1 MYIGLHLYVSLINC
15 LEDELTAVFMMVQ
28 LDGTPE
34 SSKLL
39 VIQNFVSIK
48 RNISLKENWPKDN
61 VSCSMYHL
69 RMKRTR
75 ILEYLDNYHTPLHS
89 MLS

>member
-1 MYIGLHLYVSLINC
+1 
-15 LEDELTAVFMMVQ
+15 MMVQ
-28 LDGTPE
+28 FDGTPE

-61 VSCSMYHL
+61 VSRSMYQL
-69 RMKRTR
+69 RMKILHKRTR
-75 ILEYLDNYHTPLHS
+75 IIKYLGNYHTPLYN